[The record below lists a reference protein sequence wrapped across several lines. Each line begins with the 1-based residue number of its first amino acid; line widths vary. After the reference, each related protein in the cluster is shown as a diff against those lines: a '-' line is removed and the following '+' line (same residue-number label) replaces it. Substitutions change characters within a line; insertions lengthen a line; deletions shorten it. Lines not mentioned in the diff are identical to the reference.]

1 MKITRKKIKNINEY
15 HEVGEIVEYGS
26 YLLRVSAVVSCNF
39 CFFVDKDCPPHGL
52 CFDYNRKDKKNIT
65 YEKV

>member
-26 YLLRVSAVVSCNF
+26 YLLRVSAVVSCNC
-39 CFFVDKDCPPHGL
+39 CFFVDKDCPPHGS
-52 CFDYNRKDKKNIT
+52 CFEYNRKDKKNIT